1 MSLLGPFFFKPQEH
15 MLRKHIVEGVNGTA
29 KITHKE
35 PEKKKKKKGETLETG
50 GPTIAFKN
58 MPLSTQEVFTRY
70 YLQKIPHFPTL
81 LL

>member
-1 MSLLGPFFFKPQEH
+1 MGAILFQTTGAYVKETYCGRGEWHSKDNTQRA
-15 MLRKHIVEGVNGTA
+15 RK
-29 KITHKE
+29 
-35 PEKKKKKKGETLETG
+35 KKKKKKGETLETG